1 MILILPELTIL
12 VFSVFF
18 LLISLGDRKHNPA
31 LYAGPL
37 SIVVLIISLLSIR
50 NNGMLFSGA
59 YRVDLFSQVFKLML
73 SLGFCLILYMQ
84 GKKKEIE
91 EHYGAEYFMFLG
103 FSILG
108 LMMLV
113 SSVELIS
120 IVISLEISSY
130 SLYCVVPL
138 RKGRTGLQIEASMK
152 YLFFGAAATGIMLYG
167 MGYIYAIAR
176 STFLADI
183 IKTMPFFINEP
194 IGIIAVVFVLA
205 GFFFKLSLF
214 PFHFWAPD
222 IYEGASNTTTTF
234 IATIPKIA
242 AVAILIRVVMLALPG
257 VQQFINILIVLA
269 AASMTF
275 GNLVG
280 LVQRDLKRLLA
291 YSGIAH
297 AGYVML
303 GVLSLSSDGN
313 AAAIYYIAVYLF
325 MNLAC
330 FYVIIILSGNGD
342 NVVVDDLAGLAK
354 RSPLLA
360 LLLAASAFSL
370 AGIPP
375 TGGFT
380 AKLFLLMSAFKAGH
394 LNLVIIAAVNT
405 VISIFYY
412 LNLVRVSYSR
422 AASAGAGDI
431 ILTFQ
436 EKALCLIFIGLILYT
451 GLFPFG
457 LLEIFTSAM

>member
-12 VFSVFF
+12 VFSVIF
-18 LLISLGDRKHNPA
+18 LLFSLGDRKHNPSI
-31 LYAGPL
+31 YAGPL
-37 SIVVLIISLLSIR
+37 SIVVLIISLLTLR

-59 YRVDLFSQVFKLML
+59 YRVDLFSQVFKVML
-73 SLGFCLILYMQ
+73 SLGFCFILYMQ
-84 GKKKEIE
+84 GKKKETE
-91 EHYGAEYFMFLG
+91 ENYGAEFYMFLG

-113 SSVELIS
+113 SSMELIS

-130 SLYCVVPL
+130 SLYCIVPL
-138 RKGRTGLQIEASMK
+138 RKSRTKVQIEASMK

-183 IKTMPFFINEP
+183 IKVMPSFISEP
-194 IGIIAVVFVLA
+194 VGIIAVVFVLA
-205 GFFFKLSLF
+205 GFFFKLSMF

-242 AVAILIRVVMLALPG
+242 AVALLIRVVMLTFPG
-257 VQQFINILIVLA
+257 GQQFINILIVLA
-269 AASMTF
+269 AVSMTF

-303 GVLSLSSDGN
+303 GVLSMSRDGN
-313 AAAIYYIAVYLF
+313 AAAIFYIAVYLF

-330 FYVIIILSGNGD
+330 FYAVILLSGNGE
-342 NVVVDDLAGLAK
+342 NVSVDDLAGLSK

-360 LLLAASAFSL
+360 FLLAAGAFSL

-380 AKLFLLMSAFKAGH
+380 GKLFLLMSAFKAGH
-394 LNLVIIAAVNT
+394 LNIVVIAAVNT

-412 LNLVRVSYSR
+412 LNLVRVSYSKD
-422 AASAGAGDI
+422 ASPGGSEI
-431 ILTFQ
+431 KLSFQ
-436 EKALCLIFIGLILYT
+436 EKTLCLMLTGLILYT

-457 LLEIFTSAM
+457 LLEAFKSMV